1 MLVKLLVKNFAL
13 IDEVQLN
20 FIEGYSVIT
29 GETGSGKSI
38 LLNALNLLLGQRA
51 DTKVIGK
58 QSDKSIVEGEFE
70 IGSLNLQP
78 FFESNDIDYFDQVI
92 IRREIN
98 NQGRSRAFINDV
110 PVQLTVLKE
119 LSEQL
124 LSIHS
129 QYNTLELKDK
139 KYQMEVLD
147 VLINAKSLKQIFL
160 STYKSYKAL
169 LKDNEQLKLEFSNLI
184 KEKEYNAFLLNEL
197 ESLNLDVNDF
207 KVIEEQFNRLEHAED
222 IRDGMI
228 GCSNALSIE
237 EGIIDKLL
245 SVRTILSKLS
255 NLDSNIDS
263 LANRI
268 EEVIEE
274 LKDIDSTCQD
284 IADSSGLNEGE
295 KLELQDKVDAFN
307 ALLLKHR
314 VNSQEELLS
323 ILNDL
328 SKKVISLSDL
338 EEKINQNEKDLIVLS
353 KKAHKEAK
361 ELHDYRLQNASEVE
375 VKMKELLG
383 ELKLPGTQFKFNLES
398 SDELS
403 ENGITRASI
412 LFSANKGV
420 DLIPI
425 EKAASGGELSR
436 VMLAL
441 QKMISENQK
450 MPTIFFDEID
460 TGVSGD
466 VAEKI
471 GNLLRSMG
479 QNMQLFAI
487 SHLPQVVA
495 KAHQHYSVVKT
506 QNNNLTNTQISILSQ
521 EERIV
526 EIARLMSGEKI
537 NDAALMNAK
546 ALMN

>member
-20 FIEGYSVIT
+20 FSEGFSVIT

-38 LLNALNLLLGQRA
+38 LLNALHLLLAQRA

-58 QSDKSIVEGEFE
+58 ASDKSIVEGEFE
-70 IGSLNLQP
+70 IASLNLEP
-78 FFESNDIDYFDQVI
+78 FFKANDIDYFDQVI

-110 PVQLTVLKE
+110 PVQLTTLKE

-147 VLINAKSLKQIFL
+147 VLIGAKDLKNKFAASFKTFKSLMQ
-160 STYKSYKAL
+160 ANQQ
-169 LKDNEQLKLEFSNLI
+169 LKDELANAI

-197 ESLNLDVNDF
+197 ESLQLEQIDF
-207 KVIEEQFNRLEHAED
+207 AQVEEQFRRLENAEDIQSAMVNCSNVLSMENGVIDNLNALRSSIAKLAKVDSRIDAVYNRLE
-222 IRDGMI
+222 
-228 GCSNALSIE
+228 NSI
-237 EGIIDKLL
+237 
-245 SVRTILSKLS
+245 S
-255 NLDSNIDS
+255 
-263 LANRI
+263 
-268 EEVIEE
+268 E
-274 LKDIDSTCQD
+274 LKDLDYVCQD
-284 IADSSGLNEGE
+284 IVDSSDLNEE
-295 KLELQDKVDAFN
+295 KKNELQAKVDTYN

-314 VNSQEELLS
+314 VNTQEDLITIFQS
-323 ILNDL
+323 LNQ
-328 SKKVISLSDL
+328 KVVGLTDL
-338 EEKINQNEKDLIVLS
+338 EERLVKNELDLKV
-353 KKAHKEAK
+353 ANDQAFEEANK
-361 ELHDYRLQNASEVE
+361 LHAFRVKHAGQVE
-375 VKMKELLG
+375 NNVKTLL
-383 ELKLPGTQFKFNLES
+383 EDLKLPGTRLKFELEQS
-398 SDELS
+398 PELS
-403 ENGITRASI
+403 ENGITKAAI
-412 LFSANKGV
+412 LFSANAGI

-441 QKMISENQK
+441 QKMISEKQN

-471 GNLLRSMG
+471 GNLLNNMG
-479 QNMQLFAI
+479 KHAQLFAI
-487 SHLPQVVA
+487 SHLPQVAA
-495 KAHQHYSVVKT
+495 KANQHYSVMKQQKNGLTVT
-506 QNNNLTNTQISILSQ
+506 SINLLTLEDRVT
-521 EERIV
+521 
-526 EIARLMSGEKI
+526 EIARLMSGETI
-537 NDAALMNAK
+537 NEAAFLNAK